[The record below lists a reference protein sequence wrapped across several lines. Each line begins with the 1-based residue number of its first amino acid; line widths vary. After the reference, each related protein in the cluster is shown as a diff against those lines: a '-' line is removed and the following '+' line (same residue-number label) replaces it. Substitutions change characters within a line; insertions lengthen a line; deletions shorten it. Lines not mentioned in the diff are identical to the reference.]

1 VLRNLAGASRIDP
14 MNTSFA
20 PPHLVDD
27 ELDLLAQLLPLASG
41 LDIVELGCGSARL
54 ARALLRRFPGSHVTG
69 LEVDVRQHEKNLA
82 DPQPGLNF
90 IAAGA
95 QAIPCPDQSFDLALM
110 LKSLHHI
117 PVDAMDA
124 ALAETRR
131 VLRPQGWLYVSEPI
145 HAGALS
151 GITRLF
157 NDELVVRAQAQAALD
172 RALTSARW
180 ETVIE
185 RSFDTP
191 VHFRDFA
198 DFERRMIDVSFAE
211 RHLDDQSR
219 AAVRARFEPH
229 VGADGARFTRPMY
242 VRLLRRRGN

>member
-1 VLRNLAGASRIDP
+1 MTNP
-14 MNTSFA
+14 P
-20 PPHLVDD
+20 PPHLVPD
-27 ELDLLAQLLPLASG
+27 ELELLAGLLPLARG
-41 LDIVELGCGSARL
+41 LDVIELGCGSARL

-69 LEVDVRQHEKNLA
+69 LEVDARQHEKNLA
-82 DPQPGLNF
+82 DPQPGLSF

-95 QAIPCPDQSFDLALM
+95 QAIPCPDESFDLALM

-117 PVDAMDA
+117 PQEAMDA
-124 ALAETRR
+124 ALVETRR
-131 VLRPQGWLYVSEPI
+131 VLRPGGWLYVSEPVY
-145 HAGALS
+145 AGALS

-172 RALTSARW
+172 RALGSGQW
-180 ETVIE
+180 ETVTE

-198 DFERRMIDVSFAE
+198 DFERRMIDVTFAE
-211 RHLDDQSR
+211 RHFDDAMR

-229 VGADGARFTRPMY
+229 VGADGAHFTRPMY
-242 VRLLRRRGN
+242 VRLLRRRED